1 MLAETGTK
9 PRGRKPGEVG
19 RVDLVTLNL
28 FIAVAEENSL
38 ARAAERVHLAPS
50 AISKRLADLELALNV
65 RLFER
70 RPTGMMPTAAGA
82 ALLHHARLVMRNVA
96 DLEADLSDFAG
107 GVRGTIRV
115 HANATAIVRYLPED
129 LRRFLALFPQ
139 VRVELEESVSPATL
153 QAVSDNIAEIG
164 IYGDVV
170 VPAHLNST
178 LYRRDRLALLVPRGH
193 ELAAR
198 GTAQFA
204 DTVTYEFIG
213 APRGS
218 SIETAMLRAAA
229 DLGVPLRT
237 SIRISGFDAISR
249 MVDAGLGIA
258 VVPESVATVYCETL
272 RVTLLRLNETWAE
285 RRLMIC
291 TRDREF
297 LTPAAAALLTHLTAG
312 VSATDAGVPDSIVAR
327 ALTTAEALK
336 SRP

>member
-1 MLAETGTK
+1 MT
-9 PRGRKPGEVG
+9 RI
-19 RVDLVTLNL
+19 DLVTLSL
-28 FIAVAEENSL
+28 FIAVAEETSL
-38 ARAAERVHLAPS
+38 ARAAEREHLAPS

-107 GVRGTIRV
+107 GIRGTIRV
-115 HANATAIVRYLPED
+115 HANATAIVRHLPED
-129 LRRFLALFPQ
+129 LRRFLAMFPQ

-153 QAVSDNIAEIG
+153 QAVSDNVADIG

-170 VPAHLNST
+170 APAHLNST
-178 LYRRDRLALLVPRGH
+178 LYRRDRLALLVPRQH

-198 GTAQFA
+198 GAARFAETAA
-204 DTVTYEFIG
+204 YEFIG

-229 DLGVPLRT
+229 DLGVALKT
-237 SIRISGFDAISR
+237 SVRISGFDAISR

-258 VVPESVATVYCETL
+258 IVPESVASVYCETL
-272 RVTLLRLNETWAE
+272 RVTLLRLDEPWAK

-297 LTPAAAALLTHLTAG
+297 LTPAAAALVAHLTAAAPD
-312 VSATDAGVPDSIVAR
+312 VDLTSPSCASATAS
-327 ALTTAEALK
+327 E
-336 SRP
+336 S